1 MDNMQTTISINGNIL
16 CFCNFFKS
24 KDETIKGLVEELECN
39 ISEEYST
46 YDLNRLQGQLN
57 RMVYSANNGLV
68 NIQLG
73 NTSTYIF
80 TDLEGTIYGVDHSTK
95 EIINEANTIGID
107 KAVIKFKKDIEY
119 DSDENNAE
127 DWYDSWKK
135 GIDDTIKFVEQY
147 FDKLLYHG
155 DICNEMWRIM
165 AAEPETIEKHNLTFD
180 HYHDEFVEVPI
191 IPGIWEITSSYD
203 GDNPVYFT
211 IKLKSK

>member
-1 MDNMQTTISINGNIL
+1 MQTTISINGNIL

-24 KDETIKGLVEELECN
+24 KDETNKGLVEELECN

-57 RMVYSANNGLV
+57 RMAYSANNGLV

-107 KAVIKFKKDIEY
+107 KAIIKFKKDIEY
-119 DSDENNAE
+119 DSNENNAE

-135 GIDDTIKFVEQY
+135 GIDDTIEFAERY

-165 AAEPETIEKHNLTFD
+165 AAEPETIVKHNLTFD
-180 HYHDEFVEVPI
+180 HYHDKFVEVPI
-191 IPGIWEITSSYD
+191 FPGIWEITSSYD
-203 GDNPVYFT
+203 GDNPIYFT
-211 IKLKSK
+211 IKQTKK

>member
-1 MDNMQTTISINGNIL
+1 MQTTISIKGNKL
-16 CFCNFFKS
+16 NFCNFFLS
-24 KDETIKGLVEELECN
+24 KDETIKGLVEELECD
-39 ISEEYST
+39 ISEEYTT
-46 YDLNRLQGQLN
+46 YDLNRTQGWQN
-57 RMVYSANNGLV
+57 RMTYSANNGLV

-80 TDLEGTIYGVDHSTK
+80 TDLEGTIYGVDYSTK
-95 EIINEANTIGID
+95 TVIDEASTNGLD
-107 KAVIKFKKDIEY
+107 KAIIEFKEDVGY
-119 DSDENNAE
+119 NNDECIAE

-135 GIDDTIKFVEQY
+135 GVDDTIKFSEQY
-147 FDKLLYHG
+147 FNKLTYHG
-155 DICNEMWRIM
+155 SICNEMWRIM

-211 IKLKSK
+211 IKQTK